1 MKKKVKIIAKNIAK
15 KITKKENINNN
26 NNKIN
31 NIKIINLLFTIL
43 IMTL

>member
-1 MKKKVKIIAKNIAK
+1 MKIIAKNIAEKIAK
-15 KITKKENINNN
+15 KKNINNN

-43 IMTL
+43 IIIL